1 MRGRVMA
8 IMCIGVALGA
18 GACSGSSSD
27 QKASPTSSP
36 STTTT
41 TTKPTEL
48 QAGCALI
55 LGTIARAD
63 EDADVV
69 NDRID
74 LTVVAHPFNT
84 ADVWN
89 ARNQSDLEAGLEH
102 LKAAAAADP
111 TLASIASTVQAS
123 ADVTDPGLGTDR
135 FQMTAAIEQAR
146 DACTGKAG

>member
-1 MRGRVMA
+1 
-8 IMCIGVALGA
+8 MCVGVALGVA
-18 GACSGSSSD
+18 ACSGSSGE
-27 QKASPTSSP
+27 QKASSSSSSSA
-36 STTTT
+36 STTTTEAPTTT

-48 QAGCALI
+48 QAGCTLI
-55 LGTIARAD
+55 LDTIARAE